1 MIKIIKEMFDETS
14 NKCLR
19 IYKGY
24 TMITFGLLIVVAV
37 ICSIQGFTDNMW
49 IVDETPL
56 IDGLLILIVGIFA
69 ACAHL
74 VINMLIL
81 QFLNNVQIIREK
93 IEEVSQKE
101 KE

>member
-1 MIKIIKEMFDETS
+1 MSEVFDEKS
-14 NKCLR
+14 NKCLK

-24 TMITFGLLIVVAV
+24 IMITFWLLMVVTV
-37 ICSIQGFTDNMW
+37 ICSIQGFTENMF
-49 IVDETPL
+49 IVDATPL

-93 IEEVSQKE
+93 IEKI
-101 KE
+101 

>member
-1 MIKIIKEMFDETS
+1 
-14 NKCLR
+14 
-19 IYKGY
+19 
-24 TMITFGLLIVVAV
+24 MITFWLLIVVAV
-37 ICSIQGFTDNMW
+37 ICSIQGFTENMW

-56 IDGLLILIVGIFA
+56 IDGLLFLIVGIFA

-93 IEEVSQKE
+93 IEEASQKE